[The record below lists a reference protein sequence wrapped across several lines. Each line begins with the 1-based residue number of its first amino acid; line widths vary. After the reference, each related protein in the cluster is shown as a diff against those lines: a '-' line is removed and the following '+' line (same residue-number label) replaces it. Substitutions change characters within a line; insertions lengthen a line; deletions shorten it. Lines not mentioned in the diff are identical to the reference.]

1 MPPGMARRYPRI
13 GDAHRLPSNPPTDPL
28 CACARALTKPIG
40 GQIRKEGAIAWKCLN
55 VVKKTL
61 GDDRGMQRDRA
72 RRILIFQ

>member
-1 MPPGMARRYPRI
+1 MPPGMARRYPAV
-13 GDAHRLPSNPPTDPL
+13 GDADRLSSNPATDPL
-28 CACARALTKPIG
+28 CARARALTKTVG
-40 GQIRKEGAIAWKCLN
+40 NQIRKEWAIAWKCLN